1 MSQKSQRFILTGCL
15 SAIAVLGVS
24 AIGVFLPLLPAPSAR
39 AQIFDEDTSI
49 SVYEKASPAVVSLE
63 GSGATGSGS
72 IVRSDGLILTNA
84 HVVEGLSL
92 VKVILSDGRE
102 FEGEVLGF
110 AESGLDLAV
119 VQIRGAANLPTIAFA
134 TPGAV
139 RVGQQAFA
147 IGSPFGFQG
156 TYTTGIVSRIDP
168 EKGLIQTDAAINPGN
183 SGGPLLNSRG
193 ELIGVNTAIYSRGNA
208 GNIGIGF
215 AIPVEQVQPFLTAV
229 REGRAPRTART
240 PNPARDRSLTTQDLA
255 LNGEVLRG
263 SLERSDNMLSADRSF
278 FDAYIFDARAGMRV
292 DIQMSSRDI
301 DPFLILVAPDGS
313 PVAQDDDGGGGRN
326 ARIQATL
333 PIDGKYFLVAN
344 SYQPGEMGN
353 YNLQAR
359 VVERSNANRRA
370 EFVLQQQGI
379 LGPDARRLSDGSL
392 YREHR
397 FQGAA
402 GQRISLQLES
412 PDFDTFLILYDSNGE
427 KLADNDDLTEG
438 NTNSQINVSLP
449 RNDTYRVIVNSYTKE
464 GQGRYRLTIRGQ

>member
-1 MSQKSQRFILTGCL
+1 MQAACL
-15 SAIAVLGVS
+15 SAIAALGVG
-24 AIGVFLPLLPAPSAR
+24 AIGVFLPLLPAPPAR

-63 GSGATGSGS
+63 GRDATGSGS

-102 FEGEVLGF
+102 FEGEVIGF
-110 AESGLDLAV
+110 AEQGLDLAV
-119 VQIRGAANLPTIAFA
+119 VQIRGAVNLPTIAFSS
-134 TPGAV
+134 PGSV

-193 ELIGVNTAIYSRGNA
+193 ELIGVNTAIYSRGNE

-229 REGRAPRTART
+229 REGRALRTART
-240 PNPARDRSLTTQDLA
+240 PNPARDRSFTTQDLA
-255 LNGEVLRG
+255 LNGEVLQG

-301 DPFLILVAPDGS
+301 DPFLILVDPEGN
-313 PVAQDDDGGGGRN
+313 PVAQDDDSGGGRN

-344 SYQPGEMGN
+344 SYEAGEMGN

-359 VVERSNANRRA
+359 VVERSAARRA
-370 EFVLQQQGI
+370 ELVLQQQGI

-392 YREHR
+392 YREYR

-402 GQRISLQLES
+402 GQRVSLELES
-412 PDFDTFLILYDSNGE
+412 PDFDTFLILYDSNGD
-427 KLADNDDLTEG
+427 KLAENDDLANG

-449 RNDTYRVIVNSYTKE
+449 RNDTYRIIVNSYAE
-464 GQGRYRLTIRGQ
+464 GGQGRYRLTVREQ

>member
-1 MSQKSQRFILTGCL
+1 MSQKSLIQAQCL
-15 SAIAVLGVS
+15 SAIAALGVN
-24 AIGVFLPLLPAPSAR
+24 AIGFFVPLLPTSPAR
-39 AQIFDEDTSI
+39 AQIFNEDTSI
-49 SVYEKASPAVVSLE
+49 GVYEKASPAVVSLE
-63 GSGATGSGS
+63 GGDATGSGS

-102 FEGEVLGF
+102 FEGEVIGF

-119 VQIRGAANLPTIAFA
+119 VQIRGGANLPTIAFA
-134 TPGAV
+134 PPDSV

-156 TYTTGIVSRIDP
+156 TYTTGIVSRIDR

-229 REGRAPRTART
+229 REGRASRTARN
-240 PNPARDRSLTTQDLA
+240 PNPARDRSLTTQTLA
-255 LNGEVLRG
+255 LNGEIVRG

-278 FDAYIFDARAGMRV
+278 FDAYIFDARAGMQV
-292 DIQMSSRDI
+292 EIQMNSRDI

-313 PVAQDDDGGGGRN
+313 PVAQDDDSGGGRN
-326 ARIQATL
+326 ARIRATL

-344 SYQPGEMGN
+344 SYERGEMGD
-353 YNLQAR
+353 YDLQAR
-359 VVERSNANRRA
+359 IVERSNAARRA
-370 EFVLQQQGI
+370 EFILQQQGI
-379 LGPDARRLSDGSL
+379 LAPGARRLNDGSL
-392 YREHR
+392 YQEHR
-397 FQGAA
+397 FQGMA
-402 GQRISLQLES
+402 GQSVSLQLES
-412 PDFDTFLILYDSNGE
+412 SDFDTYLILLDSNGE
-427 KLADNDDLTEG
+427 KLGENDDIADG

-449 RNDTYRVIVNSYTKE
+449 RDGTYRVIVNSYDE
-464 GQGRYRLTIRGQ
+464 GGQGRYRLTIRGQ